1 MKVNE
6 HNFIKYLQAG
16 KENALDYVID
26 HYLPLIKGVVLK
38 ILGPLDINDTIKECC
53 NDILLSIWKNAKKF
67 NGEAADFQKWVC
79 VIAKYKAIDYYR
91 MEMKKKESPSLN
103 IDLMPNDSSMKY
115 ESTYLEEQEDIQA
128 IITTLK
134 PVDQKIFIMK
144 YLLDF
149 DTEEIAHQLQM
160 TKSAI
165 DNRLYHGRKKLKK
178 DLGGMPIER
187 SV

>member
-1 MKVNE
+1 MKIDE
-6 HNFIKYLQAG
+6 KNFIRYLQAG
-16 KENALDYVID
+16 KEDALDYVID
-26 HYLPLIKGVVLK
+26 HYLPLIKGIVSK
-38 ILGPLDINDTIKECC
+38 TLGPFSKNDISKECC

-67 NGEAADFQKWVC
+67 DGDATDFRKWVC

-91 MEMKKKESPSLN
+91 IEMKKKESPFLN
-103 IDLMPNDSSMKY
+103 LELASADSKMDKSNN
-115 ESTYLEEQEDIQA
+115 LEEQEDIQA
-128 IITTLK
+128 IIATLK

-144 YLLDF
+144 YLLDL

-178 DLGGMPIER
+178 DVGGIPIEK
-187 SV
+187 SI